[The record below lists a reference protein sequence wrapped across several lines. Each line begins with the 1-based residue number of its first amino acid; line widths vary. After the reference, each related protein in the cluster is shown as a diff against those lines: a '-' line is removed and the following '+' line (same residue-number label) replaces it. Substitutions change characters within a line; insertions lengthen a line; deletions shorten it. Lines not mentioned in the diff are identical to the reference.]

1 MANEC
6 STLNPA
12 CMMKNNISCPAYD
25 AGKNCWEYDWLPMF
39 QGMPQQENEQAKQFM
54 AGKCP
59 QCAAFREPMHKMIEL
74 IQKA

>member
-1 MANEC
+1 
-6 STLNPA
+6 
-12 CMMKNNISCPAYD
+12 
-25 AGKNCWEYDWLPMF
+25 
-39 QGMPQQENEQAKQFM
+39 MPQQEKEQAKQFM